1 MVTSNPYRRTAYS
14 PLDPNA
20 LKDQNLYAEENE
32 QQVVFSG
39 ADLIAFVN
47 HIKVGNLETITV
59 QTSREVVGNYVMGK
73 ADAIQIT
80 KGKRVIVGSLMFA
93 QYDKHALLE
102 QVFRMSKSGIK
113 TYGDL
118 WDTRGTANR
127 LRNLEPL
134 SQETRTSKGAGGRT
148 QTGDG
153 YAEPAYDMDG
163 IARGLSWTEY
173 QLQLD
178 DQARIAADLVGATK
192 VNYADQIPPFDL
204 TLVGV
209 APNGRAARCTVFG
222 IDITQET
229 GGWSMQDLGNSVGFS
244 FTARAINPWRAVEFD
259 STLQGVIQTATG
271 ALLGR

>member
-1 MVTSNPYRRTAYS
+1 MITSNPYRRTAYS

-20 LKDQNLYAEENE
+20 LKDQNLFAEENE

-127 LRNLEPL
+127 LRNMTTIT
-134 SQETRTSKGAGGRT
+134 QETRTSKGAGGRT
-148 QTGDG
+148 QQQQNTQ
-153 YAEPAYDMDG
+153 ALYDMDG

-178 DQARIAADLVGATK
+178 DQSRIASDLVGATK
-192 VNYADQIPPFDL
+192 INYADQIPPFDL

-209 APNGRAARCTVFG
+209 APNGRAARCTIFG

-244 FTARAINPWRAVEFD
+244 FTARAINPWRAVEYD
-259 STLQGVIQTATG
+259 STLTGAIQAATG